1 MSLIFTSNT
10 QDDYKNM
17 DDEGRRTRALIG
29 IENPADYHNHLTS
42 PLEVKPDSQIAVQSV
57 KITRDQVYE
66 VSDGQNL
73 LYYHGELLGNTK
85 SLRDT
90 TTRPELITIAR
101 GSYSREEFAAELQK
115 QLDTACLPPA
125 VFNNFEVNVS
135 LVDNDFKGFT
145 INASQHGPNYSNK
158 VADMDTSIA
167 DVNASI
173 GSTPQSDSF
182 TYANGLFTR
191 TGSAGTL
198 TDGLCCGIGTDFP
211 LSIGQNSSFTID
223 LRGASRGAAAN
234 ASWCVGL
241 TRPTLQTN
249 NDNSRGKN
257 HGNAPLEYIKT
268 PAQSHNTPHYYDYLV
283 SFEAGNGKDAGI
295 LTVHQSCNLEQADGT
310 TEPNSFKTYEIGY
323 YGAAG
328 QTFTG
333 AVTNASMLNGFYEK
347 LIWEIEGDEVRVAL
361 YNTAKS
367 QKDYLIDSRLTKRT
381 MYSFK
386 PLNQYTSALY
396 PKFQVSEG
404 SLLTT
409 HFTTYSQSS
418 TTYKYPTLTGADPI
432 TLKGGTYNV
441 GNSPY
446 SNYVS
451 YTRLMDSH
459 LVEGEQPCWS
469 RRGVGQVFIFPP
481 DSTGRDQ
488 RLPVGLNPAAS
499 VENTYVGCNS
509 ASGVAYE
516 HLLVLEDSTPPT
528 YRDEFIGNYYSEM
541 CHISQALGFPDTVL
555 LTQARGTLTNVNMV
569 TWKSFDV
576 PLFIV
581 GSAFI
586 RVPNLN
592 SRTYNACKNSVS
604 KMLYHIPRFTNDGRQ
619 FGDLFFEVGE
629 RTYVD
634 LGNTESFMLNQMIVQ
649 LVDKNERIIGDLTG
663 ETIVVFHIRQK
674 KEAGQFE

>member
-10 QDDYKNM
+10 QDDYKDM
-17 DDEGRRTRALIG
+17 DEEGRNNRALIG

-42 PLEVKPDSQIAVQSV
+42 PLEVKPNSQIAVQSV

-66 VSDGQNL
+66 VNEGQNL
-73 LYYHGELLGNTK
+73 LYYHGDLLGNTK
-85 SLRDT
+85 SFYGVT
-90 TTRPELITIAR
+90 PRPELITIAR

-135 LVDNDFKGFT
+135 LVDNDFKGFI
-145 INASQHGPNYSNK
+145 INASQHGPNYTNK
-158 VADMDTSIA
+158 VADMDTMIA

-182 TYANGLFTR
+182 SYSNGLFTR
-191 TGSAGTL
+191 TGAAGTL
-198 TDGLCCGIGTDFP
+198 NDGLCCGIGTDFP

-223 LRGASRGAAAN
+223 LRGASRGVQAN
-234 ASWCVGL
+234 ASWCIGL

-249 NDNSRGKN
+249 TDNSRGKN

-268 PAQSHNTPHYYDYLV
+268 PAQAHNTPHFYDYLV
-283 SFEAGNGKDAGI
+283 SFEAGDGKNAGI
-295 LTVHQSCNLEQADGT
+295 LSVHQSCQLENGGQVVAD
-310 TEPNSFKTYEIGY
+310 SFKTYQIDYFG
-323 YGAAG
+323 GTG
-328 QTFTG
+328 QTFAA
-333 AVTNASMLNGFYEK
+333 AVTNASMLNGFYET
-347 LIWEIEGDEVRVAL
+347 LIWELEGDEVRVAL
-361 YNTAKS
+361 LNKANG
-367 QKDYLIDSRLTKRT
+367 QKDYLIDSRLNAQT
-381 MYSFK
+381 MRSFK
-386 PLNQYTSALY
+386 PMSQFTSTLY

-404 SLLTT
+404 SLQTT
-409 HFTTYSQSS
+409 HYSTYSQSS

-432 TLKGGTYNV
+432 TLKGGTYTV

-451 YTRLMDSH
+451 YTKLMDSH
-459 LVEGEQPCWS
+459 IVAGQQPCWMK
-469 RRGVGQVFIFPP
+469 RGSIFIFPP
-481 DSTGRDQ
+481 DSSARDQ
-488 RLPVGLNPAAS
+488 LLPESLNPPAS
-499 VENTYVGCNS
+499 DENTYLGCNS

-528 YRDEFIGNYYSEM
+528 YRDQFIGNYYSKM
-541 CHISQALGFPDTVL
+541 CHISAALGFPDTVL
-555 LTQARGTLTNVNMV
+555 LTQARGVLTNVNMV

-581 GSAFI
+581 GSAFV

-592 SRTYNACKNSVS
+592 SRTYNACKNSIS
-604 KMLYHIPRFTNDGRQ
+604 KILYHVPRFTNDGRQ
-619 FGDLFFEVGE
+619 FGDLFFEVSE

-649 LVDKNERIIGDLTG
+649 LVDKNEKIVDDLTG

-674 KEAGQFE
+674 KEAGQYE